1 MRLILDLD
9 HCLIFSSYSEI
20 ENLKCQGKMKYLFLY
35 HRPGLSD
42 FIRRIEKFRNL
53 ELVFYTSAKSEY
65 AKWVVRTI
73 DPKIDYRLF
82 TRSSTSKKFTKYGEV
97 YYKSLSKLAIHHD
110 MPTVVLDDRTDLW
123 DSTGVH
129 LIDIEPWHG
138 EVSDQRLE
146 EAFLRIYKYFNH
158 KNKRSFI
165 PFQ

>member
-42 FIRRIEKFRNL
+42 FIKRIEKIRNL
-53 ELVFYTSAKSEY
+53 EIVFYTSAKSEY
-65 AKWVVRTI
+65 AKWVVNTI

-82 TRSSTSKKFTKYGEV
+82 TRSSTSKKFTEYGEL
-97 YYKSLSKLAIHHD
+97 YYKALSKLPLHQDI
-110 MPTVVLDDRTDLW
+110 PTVVLDDRTDLW
-123 DSTGVH
+123 DPTGVN

-138 EVSDQRLE
+138 EVLDQSLE
-146 EAFLRIYKYFNH
+146 EAFLKIYKLLMGSNRRGFL
-158 KNKRSFI
+158 
-165 PFQ
+165 P

>member
-42 FIRRIEKFRNL
+42 FIKRIEKIRNL

-65 AKWVVRTI
+65 AKWVVNTI

-82 TRSSTSKKFTKYGEV
+82 TRSSTSKKFTEYGEL
-97 YYKSLSKLAIHHD
+97 YYKALSKLPLHQDIR
-110 MPTVVLDDRTDLW
+110 TVVLDDRTDLW

-138 EVSDQRLE
+138 EVLDQSLE
-146 EAFLRIYKYFNH
+146 EAFLKIYKLLMGSNRRGFL
-158 KNKRSFI
+158 
-165 PFQ
+165 P